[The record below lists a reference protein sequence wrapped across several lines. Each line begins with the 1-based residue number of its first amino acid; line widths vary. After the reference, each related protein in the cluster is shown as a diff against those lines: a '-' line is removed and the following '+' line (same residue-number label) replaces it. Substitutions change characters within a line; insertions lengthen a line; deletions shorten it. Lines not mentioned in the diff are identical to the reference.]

1 LDALGRHL
9 LLELKGCDKEVLNDT
24 GFLREVLLAAAGA
37 AGATVLGESFHH
49 FNPQGVS
56 GVVIIAESHL
66 CIHTW
71 PEYGYAA
78 ADIFTC
84 GNSVRPEKAAEVLV
98 GKLGSKDYS
107 IIEMRRGIFVT
118 YSGLRESYGYRP

>member
-1 LDALGRHL
+1 MKALGKHL
-9 LLELKGCDKEVLNDT
+9 LLELKGCDKEVLNDV
-24 GFLREVLLAAAGA
+24 GFLREALLAAAGG
-37 AGATVLGESFHH
+37 AGATVLGESFHQ
-49 FNPQGVS
+49 FSPQGVS

-84 GNSVRPEKAAEVLV
+84 GNSVRPEKAAEIIVR
-98 GKLGSKDYS
+98 KLGSKDHS
-107 IIEMRRGIFVT
+107 IIEMRRGILDT
-118 YSGLRESYGYRP
+118 

>member
-1 LDALGRHL
+1 LNALGKHL
-9 LLELKGCDKEVLNDT
+9 LLELKGCNKEVLNDV
-24 GFLREVLLAAAGA
+24 GFLRGALITAAGE
-37 AGATVLGESFHH
+37 AGAIVLGESFHQ

-78 ADIFTC
+78 VDIFTC
-84 GNSVRPEKAAEVLV
+84 GNSVQPEKAAEILM
-98 GKLGSKDYS
+98 GKLGSKDHS
-107 IIEMRRGIFVT
+107 IMEIERGILDT
-118 YSGLRESYGYRP
+118 

>member
-1 LDALGRHL
+1 LNALGRHFL
-9 LLELKGCDKEVLNDT
+9 MELEDCNEETLNDLEAIKT
-24 GFLREVLLAAAGA
+24 AMLTAADE
-37 AGATVLGESFHH
+37 AGATIMGESFHRFSPH
-49 FNPQGVS
+49 GIS

-84 GNSVRPEKAAEVLV
+84 GTSVQPEKAAELLV
-98 GKLGSKDYS
+98 EKLGARKHS
-107 IIEMRRGIFVT
+107 IQEIPR
-118 YSGLRESYGYRP
+118 GLRVTERARLG

>member
-1 LDALGRHL
+1 LNALGKHL
-9 LLELKGCDKEVLNDT
+9 LLELKGCDKEVLNDV
-24 GFLREVLLAAAGA
+24 GFLREALLAAAGE
-37 AGATVLGESFHH
+37 AGATVLGESFHQ
-49 FNPQGVS
+49 FSPQGVS

-84 GNSVRPEKAAEVLV
+84 GNSVRPEKAAAIIVR
-98 GKLGSKDYS
+98 KLGSKDHS
-107 IIEMRRGIFVT
+107 IIEMRRGILDT
-118 YSGLRESYGYRP
+118 

>member
-1 LDALGRHL
+1 LNALGKHL
-9 LLELKGCDKEVLNDT
+9 LLELKGCNKEVLNDI
-24 GFLREVLLAAAGA
+24 GFLRQALLAAASE
-37 AGATVLGESFHH
+37 AGATILGESFHQ

-56 GVVIIAESHL
+56 GAVIIAESHL

-84 GNSVRPEKAAEVLV
+84 GSSVRPEKAAEVLV
-98 GKLGSKDYS
+98 GKLGSKDHS
-107 IIEMRRGIFVT
+107 ITEMQIGILDT
-118 YSGLRESYGYRP
+118 

>member
-1 LDALGRHL
+1 LNALGRHFL
-9 LLELKGCDKEVLNDT
+9 MELEECNEETLNNLEALK
-24 GFLREVLLAAAGA
+24 AAMLTAA
-37 AGATVLGESFHH
+37 DEAGATIMGESFHRFAPH
-49 FNPQGVS
+49 GIS

-84 GNSVRPEKAAEVLV
+84 GTTVCPEKAAEILV
-98 GKLGSKDYS
+98 EKLGARKHSVQE
-107 IIEMRRGIFVT
+107 IHRGIQVMERARL
-118 YSGLRESYGYRP
+118 G